1 MQVTFRDLNL
11 RAYLHFIQNLLEQKK
26 IFIFVVKQSA
36 GSISKI
42 FSYKGSSQ
50 GVCKILTQV
59 NDGVPL
65 GMTSKTAMEIESLTV
80 LEINNFT
87 MLKD

>member
-26 IFIFVVKQSA
+26 YLYLLLNRA